1 MEREKTNY
9 GKIKKVNYLFVSV
22 SHPCNEK
29 NIAKSMTILKLCER
43 SFKWDL
49 SGSPNF
55 NRLEMAL
62 GWRQAVKNLEIYHMI
77 LRGYLYFNIDIKRIK
92 WDICSWRHFKV
103 IYLIRRK
110 CAFKDVISNK
120 HTDLLIIG
128 PSCTLKWTNP
138 VLFRISEP
146 YLVSCKFFFSFDPIF
161 LHLKLVKKGV
171 IFAWCGQFV

>member
-1 MEREKTNY
+1 MQNLK
-9 GKIKKVNYLFVSV
+9 KKVR
-22 SHPCNEK
+22 
-29 NIAKSMTILKLCER
+29 MILKR
-43 SFKWDL
+43 
-49 SGSPNF
+49 
-55 NRLEMAL
+55 
-62 GWRQAVKNLEIYHMI
+62 
-77 LRGYLYFNIDIKRIK
+77 YLYCIISDTVCII
-92 WDICSWRHFKV
+92 WSHFFWEAVHIYLTLVV

-171 IFAWCGQFV
+171 IFVWCGQFVKNFPFSPEIIFFYGSGLLPWES

>member
-1 MEREKTNY
+1 MDFSVDSWCQ
-9 GKIKKVNYLFVSV
+9 KIGELF
-22 SHPCNEK
+22 
-29 NIAKSMTILKLCER
+29 R
-43 SFKWDL
+43 
-49 SGSPNF
+49 
-55 NRLEMAL
+55 
-62 GWRQAVKNLEIYHMI
+62 
-77 LRGYLYFNIDIKRIK
+77 KRIHMAVRPGHGFILCYHSNK
-92 WDICSWRHFKV
+92 CPLRICYMIIKPLDIIKDQWNFLTLNTKSLLFLEV

-146 YLVSCKFFFSFDPIF
+146 YLVSCKNFFSFDPIF

-171 IFAWCGQFV
+171 IFAWCGQFVKNFPFSPEIIFFYGSGLLPWES